1 MRLICE
7 ARGRHRAQ
15 FLDKILKNSA
25 GSITAPVTLGMADAD
40 YSTLSARFMEKKS
53 GRRRNWFE
61 NPNFKGA
68 HLEVLASRD
77 FSAAME
83 TAVDQL
89 YRTSADYRFE
99 HHDLCNLQDYLDY
112 FNMCCDVVSDILV
125 ENEITHS
132 LTFHIPHLFIDTVVY
147 EVSKAMGLETLVLTQ
162 TFSHHHFFS
171 LNNMEAY
178 GRVADDPAFNQPI
191 ALEKGAEPEIWY
203 MNDAWQQKS
212 PRGKLKPK
220 AVFLLLKHIAQTQ
233 PQKLLDVKFLKH
245 MIREI
250 SSVYEAFPQ
259 WRDPFAKFFH
269 ANSLAYLKTLA
280 DYEDGTPDLS
290 KKFVYFPL
298 HNQPEMSTSALG
310 GGYRDQVLAIE
321 QLSSILPDDWHIF
334 VKENPR
340 QGAFARGPL
349 FFHRLN
355 RLPNVEIMP
364 ADMSTHALIDSCQLV
379 SSITSTAGWEAALKG
394 KNAIMFGNP
403 WFGSLPGIHR
413 FSRDIDVT
421 KLAAQ
426 TFPHA
431 ELERRYG
438 LLFSK
443 AHDGMIEKDFLKI
456 HSKYLDETNAN
467 LVADSAIKLLRKEL
481 PVSFS

>member
-1 MRLICE
+1 MKLICE

-15 FLDKILKNSA
+15 FLEKILENSE
-25 GSITAPVTLGMADAD
+25 GSITAPVTLGMKDAD
-40 YSTLSARFMEKKS
+40 YSTLSARFMES
-53 GRRRNWFE
+53 RNGKNRDWFTGK
-61 NPNFKGA
+61 PFRGA
-68 HLEVLASRD
+68 HMEVFASQD
-77 FSAAME
+77 FRVAME

-89 YRTSADYRFE
+89 HRTSADYRFR
-99 HHDLCNLQDYLDY
+99 HHDLVNLQDYIDY
-112 FNMCCDVVSDILV
+112 FHMCCDVVGDIML

-147 EVSKAMGLETLVLTQ
+147 EVAQALGLETLVLTQ
-162 TFSHHHFFS
+162 TFSHHNFFS
-171 LNNMEAY
+171 LNDMSRY
-178 GRVADDPAFNQPI
+178 GHVADDPSFNAPLP
-191 ALEKGAEPEIWY
+191 LEKGAEPEIWY
-203 MNDAWQQKS
+203 MNDDWQKKS
-212 PRGKLKPK
+212 PRGKLKPRT
-220 AVFLLLKHIAQTQ
+220 VFLMLKHIAKTD
-233 PQKLLDVKFLKH
+233 PKKLLDVKFLTH

-250 SSVYEAFPQ
+250 SEISESFPQ

-269 ANSLAYLKTLA
+269 TNGLAYLKTIA
-280 DYEDGTPDLS
+280 EYEDTTPDLS

-310 GGYRDQVLAIE
+310 NGYRDQVLAIE

-340 QGAFARGPL
+340 QHSFARGPL

-364 ADMSTHALIDSCQLV
+364 SDTSTHALIDSCQLV

-413 FSRDIDVT
+413 FSRDLDVT
-421 KLAAQ
+421 KLATQ
-426 TFPHA
+426 TFPHE

-443 AHDGMIEKDFLKI
+443 AHPGMIEKDFLKI
-456 HSKYLDETNAN
+456 HSKYLDEENAN
-467 LVADSAIKLLRKEL
+467 TVADTAIKLLRKEL
-481 PVSFS
+481 PVSFT